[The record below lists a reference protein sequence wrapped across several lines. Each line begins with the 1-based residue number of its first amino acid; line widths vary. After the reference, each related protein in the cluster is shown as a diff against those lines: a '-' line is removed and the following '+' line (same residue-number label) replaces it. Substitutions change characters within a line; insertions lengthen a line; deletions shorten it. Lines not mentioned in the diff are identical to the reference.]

1 MNTDFQ
7 KILKRIAAENNTT
20 PEDVYH
26 EMQIAIDAAYDNP
39 DPEIRRNWE
48 GIHFNG
54 ERPTPE
60 DVVFSLGM
68 MLAPEDKIKQ

>member
-1 MNTDFQ
+1 MNTNFQ
-7 KILKRIAAENNTT
+7 KILKRIAKENNTT

-48 GIHFNG
+48 SIHFTG
-54 ERPTPE
+54 ERHTPE
-60 DVVFSLGM
+60 DVIFSLGM

>member
-7 KILKRIAAENNTT
+7 KILEKIAAENNTT
-20 PEDVYH
+20 PEDVYR

-48 GIHFNG
+48 NIHFNG

-68 MLAPEDKIKQ
+68 MLAPEDSIKQ

>member
-48 GIHFNG
+48 SIHFTG

-60 DVVFSLGM
+60 DVIFRLGM

>member
-39 DPEIRRNWE
+39 DPEIRRNC
-48 GIHFNG
+48 
-54 ERPTPE
+54 
-60 DVVFSLGM
+60 
-68 MLAPEDKIKQ
+68 

>member
-48 GIHFNG
+48 SIHFTG

-60 DVVFSLGM
+60 DVILSLGM

>member
-48 GIHFNG
+48 SIHFAG

-60 DVVFSLGM
+60 DVIFSLGM

>member
-1 MNTDFQ
+1 MNTYFQ

-48 GIHFNG
+48 SIHFTG

-60 DVVFSLGM
+60 DVIFSLGM

>member
-26 EMQIAIDAAYDNP
+26 EMQIAIDSNTATNIFLYV
-39 DPEIRRNWE
+39 ETKCFV
-48 GIHFNG
+48 FN
-54 ERPTPE
+54 
-60 DVVFSLGM
+60 
-68 MLAPEDKIKQ
+68 I

>member
-48 GIHFNG
+48 SIHFNG

-60 DVVFSLGM
+60 DVVFSLSM
-68 MLAPEDKIKQ
+68 MLTLEDKIKQ

>member
-39 DPEIRRNWE
+39 DPESRRNWE
-48 GIHFNG
+48 SIHFTG
-54 ERPTPE
+54 ERPTPAA
-60 DVVFSLGM
+60 VIFSLGM